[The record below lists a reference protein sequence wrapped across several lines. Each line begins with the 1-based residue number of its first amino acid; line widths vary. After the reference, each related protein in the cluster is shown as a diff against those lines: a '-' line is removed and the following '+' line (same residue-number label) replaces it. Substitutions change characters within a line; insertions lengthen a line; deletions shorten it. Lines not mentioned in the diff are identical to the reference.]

1 MHMGAVSGLPALPSY
16 PLYSQVS
23 EEESGKPDTVLKSHW
38 PPEHQLMVLSLIT
51 VSKVKIW
58 THLLGRHCNKGLDDF
73 IFSHMKFQVNYTCTV
88 LCYFGNTGTNLM
100 ILIFFV
106 VFFFL
111 QVRCH
116 KHSNNPSFKKYVYN
130 IKRIKM
136 KYKPFY
142 LQFLYRLTKSKIPQ
156 INVKL

>member
-106 VFFFL
+106 VFFFYKSGAINIQIIHL
-111 QVRCH
+111 LKSTFTTSKELRWNINL
-116 KHSNNPSFKKYVYN
+116 STYN
-130 IKRIKM
+130 
-136 KYKPFY
+136 FY
-142 LQFLYRLTKSKIPQ
+142 TD
-156 INVKL
+156 